1 MKKFHATI
9 SSPQKVIFDGEIE
22 SLTVPATGGDIQV
35 LAEHM
40 PLVSVL
46 EAGEIIYILEK
57 DEEKLKIAHGVVEV
71 KGDKRVIVLVV
82 LDEDEEDKVPKN

>member
-1 MKKFHATI
+1 MKKFHVTI

-22 SLTVPATGGDIQV
+22 SLTVPATGGDIQI

-46 EAGEIIYILEK
+46 EAGEIMYIPEK
-57 DEEKLKIAHGVVEV
+57 EEKVLKIAHGVVEV
-71 KGDKRVIVLVV
+71 KGDRKVMVLVV
-82 LDEDEEDKVPKN
+82 IEEEEET